1 MFSCMSLIALGV
13 ASAYAQ
19 SGPVLDT
26 SLRRFEVGGQIADIR
41 TGCIG
46 LRDCYL
52 PSFGVGLGAA
62 MNLNEHFALDANVNV
77 TPGYSTEQTNFYGG
91 RASEFLLGARGEIR
105 AKHYGYFL
113 KAQAGVLDWNHVLDE
128 VVFTS
133 PPIVRLVFAN
143 RARFASDVGAGFEY
157 LPGGRIHVR
166 AEVTDLVVVSGSKLV
181 TNNFQP
187 SVGVYAS
194 LGKPVEW
201 TPPVYD
207 AKTTHPFFD
216 LPNVVLITGS
226 ALGIAADAVTT
237 HHFLDHGIQEGD
249 PIARPLVKYGW
260 SGQISLSGLEIGA
273 EILGM
278 YGLHRIHQHWIERM
292 IPVGLATAHAVFAY
306 NNTKIS
312 DQREAQ
318 ATGQ

>member
-1 MFSCMSLIALGV
+1 MIGV
-13 ASAYAQ
+13 RA
-19 SGPVLDT
+19 
-26 SLRRFEVGGQIADIR
+26 EVR
-41 TGCIG
+41 
-46 LRDCYL
+46 
-52 PSFGVGLGAA
+52 
-62 MNLNEHFALDANVNV
+62 
-77 TPGYSTEQTNFYGG
+77 G
-91 RASEFLLGARGEIR
+91 R
-105 AKHYGYFL
+105 HYGYFM
-113 KAQAGVLDWNHVLDE
+113 KAQPGAFQWNNVITQAA
-128 VVFTS
+128 FTS
-133 PPIVRLVFAN
+133 PTMFTFRYGSTT
-143 RARFASDVGAGFEY
+143 RFITDLGAGFEY
-157 LPGGRIHVR
+157 SPGGRIHVR
-166 AEVTDLVVVSGSKLV
+166 AEVSDLVMRYSASSW
-181 TNNFQP
+181 TNNLQP
-187 SVGVYAS
+187 TVGVYAG
-194 LGKPVEW
+194 LGKPVAW
-201 TPPVYD
+201 TAPVYD
-207 AKTTHPFFD
+207 AKTAHPFFD